1 MKRED
6 YINEMVEDIKAFVK
20 DNIGK
25 YNLKRDDIE
34 DKLYDDLW
42 YEDSVTGHRSGSY
55 TSNPQKAKENIDGAE
70 DVIREM
76 AEKWFG
82 CKDDK
87 IFVGEH
93 FLNKDW
99 EWFDVNIRCYLLR
112 EAISI
117 ALDELRWHPSRL
129 TDEEKAHQ
137 IAWEDTKHYDP
148 NVCKQEWV
156 EMGARE
162 MAAWKDEQFA
172 KERKELIAKAN
183 QAVTYSH
190 ESGAIWMKECLIEKA
205 MKWLIKGG
213 YFVNST
219 ETIEDFKKAMEE

>member
-20 DNIGK
+20 TNIDK
-25 YNLKRDDIE
+25 YDLDGDDIE
-34 DKLYDDLW
+34 DELHDDLW
-42 YEDSVTGHRSGSY
+42 YEDSVTGNGSGSY
-55 TSNPQKAKENIDGAE
+55 TLDSQKAKENLKGAAE
-70 DVIREM
+70 LINEM
-76 AEKWFG
+76 A
-82 CKDDK
+82 DDFE
-87 IFVGEH
+87 INLTEH
-93 FLNKDW
+93 FLNDEW
-99 EWFDVNIRCYLLR
+99 EWLDVNIRCYLLR

-117 ALDELRWHPSRL
+117 ALDELRWHPSIP

-162 MAAWKDEQFA
+162 MATWKDEQFA

-183 QAVTYSH
+183 QAVIDSH
-190 ESGAIWMKECLIEKA
+190 ESGAIWMKERLIEKA
-205 MKWLIKGG
+205 AEWLIKGG

-219 ETIEDFKKAMEE
+219 ETIEDFKKAMEG